1 MDTADR
7 IKQLTEQKGN
17 RISLNAL
24 EKELGFGQYTISIW
38 KKCSPTAS
46 RLVKVA
52 EYFGVSV
59 DYLLGRTEV
68 REVIGKGWTEEATN
82 EFRLCIEQIKRKYG
96 IESEDHGYGTAE
108 RE

>member
-1 MDTADR
+1 MDTAER
-7 IKQLTEQKGN
+7 IKRLTEQKGN

-24 EKELGFGQYTISIW
+24 EKELGFGQYTISTW

-68 REVIGKGWTEEATN
+68 REVIGEGWPEEAAN
-82 EFRLCIEQIKRKYG
+82 ELLLCVEQIKRKYK
-96 IESEDHGYGTAE
+96 IEYED
-108 RE
+108 